1 MGVSGGGVCGWEC
14 VYEVWVVWVGVCV
27 LGVYC
32 MGILCDVDGM
42 CCDVCVC
49 GWVVL

>member
-14 VYEVWVVWVGVCV
+14 VYEVWVVWVVV
-27 LGVYC
+27 LYV
-32 MGILCDVDGM
+32 VGM